1 MNRYEIVTILLMFAI
16 AFAIPH
22 QINYQGKVTDTA
34 GVGLNGSYDIVFRL
48 FDAATSGTELWSEP
62 HSGVSVT
69 KGLFNVV
76 LGGSNPINLPFD
88 AQYYLQIEVEGE
100 VISPRVPLTSV
111 GYSFRAAI
119 ADSAI
124 GGVASQD
131 TFIAQW
137 DSIRGIPAG
146 FADGVDNVHTYT
158 AGQGLTESPAFTFN
172 IGNGEGI
179 SVETDAIAIDYTWFS
194 GDATVSSSGVI
205 DLTNSAVEWV
215 ELSTAVQDS
224 IQTSRGQWT
233 DAGSYIQANDNEN
246 ARVYDDGG
254 SYGFYY
260 NGGNSTGGYFN
271 SSTGYGVEVRGL
283 LRGAYGVGDI
293 GIYGEATSGGTA
305 GIYALGTDANEAVYA
320 EGGDRGLYAVADTAV
335 YGSSGGTDGFGGYF
349 VSSADTNGTGVCGFA
364 TSKYGTGVLGIS
376 PDDSIGWG
384 VYGLGDSND
393 GAVFGVI
400 SGFSGSWYQGVAV
413 TGLSPDIGGF
423 FAGDTTA
430 YSWGCLV
437 QTEDENGIGL
447 RARSLAN
454 TTGGYNYSIY
464 ASCSTGV
471 SVNTSDSV
479 IALGIPVF
487 GTNYADSG
495 IGIMGIGNNLGNIT
509 VLDGGAGVVGNGNS
523 VGVFGYGDTT
533 SGSSGVLGRSGASD
547 GIGVQGS
554 DDDLVLPGGI
564 TNGAGVVGYSDN
576 AGVFGWGDT
585 TTSSYGVY
593 GTSDDDN
600 TGYGVVGSAPYIGVY
615 GQSDGTCLSFS
626 GFGVYGYAADNAAQ
640 VDAGVYGGCENTI
653 SDWAGYFSGDVY
665 IDGDYTAT
673 GTKSAAV
680 KTDDGWHKVYCQE
693 SPEIW
698 FEDFGSGKLENGK
711 TYIHLPKDFLGIVT
725 IDNEHPMKVFVQL
738 TDPNC
743 NGVAVIKHSDGF
755 EVVELGDGKS
765 NATFDWRVVAKRK
778 GYENVRY
785 QKIDRKKIRIQH
797 QGIKDIRID
806 STDANRNVSAKLKNI
821 DNFENKSSDKVKF
834 EIKAKNE

>member
-1 MNRYEIVTILLMFAI
+1 MRGWFFVIIFLFIVSFI
-16 AFAIPH
+16 FAIPH
-22 QINYQGKVTDTA
+22 QINYQGKVTDA
-34 GVGLNGSYDIVFRL
+34 SGVGLNGSYDMVFRL

-69 KGLFNVV
+69 KGLFNIV
-76 LGGSNPINLPFD
+76 LGESNPINLPFD

-100 VISPRVPLTSV
+100 VLTPRIPLKSV
-111 GYSFRAAI
+111 AYSYRAAI
-119 ADSAI
+119 ADTAGLVLWSNI
-124 GGVASQD
+124 Q
-131 TFIAQW
+131 
-137 DSIRGIPAG
+137 GIPAG
-146 FADGVDNVHTYT
+146 FADGVDDVDDADHT
-158 AGQGLTESPAFTFN
+158 
-172 IGNGEGI
+172 IGNEYNTGANFDDATNTLSITDGGGSVTATIDNEADDLSDNVISDLSDVSTTAPSSGEVLKWNGSIWAPATDDTGSAGGSVNISQGTGI
-179 SVETDAIAIDYTWFS
+179 ICSPDPITGTGTVSFDQSWGDGRYSLSDHTHCGQHWTCSDS
-194 GDATVSSSGVI
+194 GLYIDATVG
-205 DLTNSAVEWV
+205 
-215 ELSTAVQDS
+215 
-224 IQTSRGQWT
+224 
-233 DAGSYIQANDNEN
+233 
-246 ARVYDDGG
+246 
-254 SYGFYY
+254 YGFWGITTDSAYAGVRGD
-260 NGGNSTGGYFN
+260 GGNSSAGVYGT
-271 SSTGYGVEVRGL
+271 SSDSY
-283 LRGAYGVGDI
+283 
-293 GIYGEATSGGTA
+293 SGGVV
-305 GIYALGTDANEAVYA
+305 GIGT
-320 EGGDRGLYAVADTAV
+320 
-335 YGSSGGTDGFGGYF
+335 GTDGVYGNSMNYLTSG
-349 VSSADTNGTGVCGFA
+349 VRGDAPTDTT
-364 TSKYGTGVLGIS
+364 
-376 PDDSIGWG
+376 GWG

-447 RARSLAN
+447 RAQSLSK
-454 TTGGYNYSIY
+454 TTSGYNYAVY

-479 IALGIPVF
+479 LALGVAVF

-495 IGIMGIGNNLGNIT
+495 IGIMGVGNNLGNIT
-509 VLDGGAGVVGNGNS
+509 VLNGGAGVIGNGNS

-576 AGVFGWGDT
+576 VGVFGWGDT

-806 STDANRNVSAKLKNI
+806 STNGNRNVSAKLKNI
-821 DNFENKSSDKVKF
+821 DNLENKSSDRVKF
-834 EIKAKNE
+834 EIKAKNK